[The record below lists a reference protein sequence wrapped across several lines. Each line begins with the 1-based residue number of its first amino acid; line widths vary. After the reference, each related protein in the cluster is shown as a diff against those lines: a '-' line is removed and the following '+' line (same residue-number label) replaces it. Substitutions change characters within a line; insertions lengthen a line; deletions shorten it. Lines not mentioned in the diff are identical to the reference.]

1 MVSLPNDVLDL
12 DEDGNISE
20 PLPVDFYG
28 EVRIKGVAVDMGS
41 LEYFAASCLGDLN
54 GDAVVNV
61 VDILELISEWGST
74 NSPAASNNLPADIN
88 TDGIVDVADLLIV
101 VGNWGPC
108 E

>member
-1 MVSLPNDVLDL
+1 LLPNDILDL

-61 VDILELISEWGST
+61 VDILEIISEWGST
-74 NSPAASNNLPADIN
+74 NSPADIN